1 MTLKEA
7 ERLAKREMRKHK
19 LNKVYEFRFI
29 NDPLTFGECMG
40 KPEYYI
46 ALSRPLVKLNR
57 KDIVLDTIKHEI
69 AHALDFMKRGFSV
82 HDRKWKRIAEEVGCN
97 PPFRATC
104 ADDNI
109 TVPHSPY
116 VMVCQKCGYCEPRYR
131 KPSKIPRCPRKKCR
145 SKNAIYQL
153 LEL

>member
-40 KPEYYI
+40 KPEWYI
-46 ALSRPLVKLNR
+46 ALSRPLVRLNR
-57 KDIVLDTIKHEI
+57 KDLVLDTIKHEV
-69 AHALDFMKRGFSV
+69 AHAIDFMKRGFST
-82 HDRKWKRIAEEVGCN
+82 HDRKWKKIAEEVGCN

-104 ADDNI
+104 EADEI
-109 TVPHSPY
+109 IMPHSPLLWF
-116 VMVCQKCGYCEPRYR
+116 VRNVDIANQDIENQV
-131 KPSKIPRCPRKKCR
+131 RCP
-145 SKNAIYQL
+145 SVQEKNVGLKTQSTN
-153 LEL
+153 